1 MAAQAKSKHI
11 ACSSLFLELYH
22 KKKTG
27 VVTLKNERFTIN
39 IYLDKGILV
48 HVDGIDRETR
58 LIQEI
63 AKRKELDPNQL
74 IELEQIKEKDPH
86 SLGQRLIDLG
96 LMSQSGWDKFLV
108 FRARYHLATALMMDG
123 VDLEF
128 AETPTPVP
136 PQSPVNRNFIELLV
150 DTIRDIRNKEFFK
163 KFVAGHQARFQKTEK
178 GQNLGDWVTL
188 TSNEQV
194 ALSVIDG
201 QKTVGDIST
210 STGLSLEDL
219 YQAFYLLSFL
229 SLIVAVQEK
238 GEEKGGGDYSE
249 FIKLYVDFLKIT
261 DTYFRK
267 EVGDQFETVFSQC
280 LKELIG
286 KGDKFFRE
294 IDSPDEPYEKTV
306 NEISDRFSSLL
317 TSGESPLVIFTS
329 LNKLIYLLIMRMK
342 KILGTGITEK
352 ALNEMLKMVSYVEKY
367 SHDPDMMDYI
377 KGNME
382 DYARQIGS

>member
-1 MAAQAKSKHI
+1 MTERH
-11 ACSSLFLELYH
+11 
-22 KKKTG
+22 
-27 VVTLKNERFTIN
+27 VKNERFTIN

-86 SLGQRLIDLG
+86 SLGQRLI
-96 LMSQSGWDKFLV
+96 KFLV